1 MQKFYDPIDDVM
13 KEPRLPGISF
23 SFSADGYFEEASYIV
38 ISNRTHTPIPHLHP
52 LQGGLN

>member
-23 SFSADGYFEEASYIV
+23 SFTADGYFEEASYIV
-38 ISNRTHTPIPHLHP
+38 ISNRTHTPPR
-52 LQGGLN
+52 GLN